1 MHMPSYLELFFSG
14 KRRNWPARLT
24 LLRNAH
30 HYITAPP
37 YPIAGG
43 RAGGSGSGLRSAVAF
58 KHVRGDDRGAPLTAY
73 IPCGGGLRSA
83 SLVRLFTRLRKG
95 SLGGEGG
102 ASLKG
107 GGGSRRA
114 CMLTPTLVLPD
125 HTSPEARVREP
136 ESPAHRA
143 GEKKTRLH
151 WARAASTVSP
161 AAARCLH
168 GPGAGR
174 AMPRREVS
182 MERSARARWRRGMRR
197 TRAVRGQQRPSP
209 PTSLS
214 PGVAD
219 VGWVLTAPH
228 KYRTSS
234 SQGQRIASDSRMP
247 LDQIGRRRHARGGEK
262 GVQAS
267 ATLETTRRRQEK
279 REIQRRETWSQRA
292 RERAGSVTLG
302 RPTGAESTGE
312 GAGGVERCRRG
323 RVHPPSPE
331 RREGLEARPR
341 SRDGRRGEDLEHSS
355 ACLSLSLRLRLC
367 LFLFLSQRLQ

>member
-1 MHMPSYLELFFSG
+1 M
-14 KRRNWPARLT
+14 
-24 LLRNAH
+24 
-30 HYITAPP
+30 AP
-37 YPIAGG
+37 
-43 RAGGSGSGLRSAVAF
+43 
-58 KHVRGDDRGAPLTAY
+58 
-73 IPCGGGLRSA
+73 
-83 SLVRLFTRLRKG
+83 
-95 SLGGEGG
+95 
-102 ASLKG
+102 
-107 GGGSRRA
+107 
-114 CMLTPTLVLPD
+114 
-125 HTSPEARVREP
+125 
-136 ESPAHRA
+136 
-143 GEKKTRLH
+143 
-151 WARAASTVSP
+151 
-161 AAARCLH
+161 
-168 GPGAGR
+168 
-174 AMPRREVS
+174 
-182 MERSARARWRRGMRR
+182 GMRR

-262 GVQAS
+262 GVQAN

-312 GAGGVERCRRG
+312 GAGGWSGADAAACIRRRRRG
-323 RVHPPSPE
+323 AR
-331 RREGLEARPR
+331 GLEARPR

>member
-182 MERSARARWRRGMRR
+182 VERSARARWRRGCGGL
-197 TRAVRGQQRPSP
+197 VR
-209 PTSLS
+209 LS

-312 GAGGVERCRRG
+312 GAGGWSGADAAACIRRRRRG
-323 RVHPPSPE
+323 AR
-331 RREGLEARPR
+331 GLEARPR